1 MTKSKVA
8 NQGIHRQV
16 SRTIQRVF
24 LSMVVAAMD
33 NDVGFTSPL
42 TEKSFDFT
50 SEERI
55 YNWWDSQG
63 YFKPN
68 DDSDGEPFV
77 ISMPPPNV
85 TGSLH
90 MGHAMFVTLEDIMVR
105 YHRMKGRP
113 TLWLPGTDHAG
124 IATQLVVEK
133 MLASQG
139 IKRADLSRE
148 EFTSRVWE
156 WKEKYGGTITNQI
169 KRLGASCDWTREH
182 FTLDDQLSRSVVEAF
197 VRLHEKG
204 LIYQGSYMV
213 NWSPSLQT
221 AVSDLEVE
229 YSEEPGFLYHI
240 KYRVAGGSKSDFLTI
255 ATTRPETLFGDVAI
269 AVHPEDD
276 RYSKYIGRQ
285 AIVPMT
291 FGRFVPIIADRYV
304 DKEFGTGVLKIS
316 PGHDHNDYFL
326 ARKLGLPIL
335 NVMNKDGTLNEVAG
349 LYNGMD
355 RFDARKK
362 LWSELEET
370 NLAVKKEPY
379 TLRVPRSQRGG
390 EIIEPL
396 VSKQWFVTME
406 PLAEKALRAVEEKQ
420 ITILPERFE
429 KIYNH
434 WLSNIKDWCI
444 SRQLW
449 WGHRIPVWY
458 VEGKDCEEDY
468 IVARSQEEALV
479 KAREKY
485 GRDVEIYQDPD
496 VLDTWFSSALWPFS
510 TLGWPD
516 VSAED
521 YKKFYST
528 TVLETGHDILFFWVA
543 RMVMMGI
550 EFTGKV
556 PFSYIYLHGLIRD
569 SQGRK
574 MSKSLGNVIDP
585 LDTIREFGTDALRFS
600 IALGTAGQDLNLSV
614 ERLTSN
620 KGFTNKLWN
629 AGKFVLSNL
638 PSQSDASAW
647 DNILDLKLGS
657 NVDILVSSPAA
668 NLATGGLFQFD
679 SEDSVCRLPLPEC
692 WVVSKLHLLIDSV
705 TSSYEKF
712 FFGDVGRE
720 TYDFFW
726 GDFADW
732 YIEASKACLYKS
744 EGNISAPVAQ
754 AVLLYVFEN
763 ILKMLHPFMPF
774 VTEELWQAL
783 PHRKQ
788 ALIVSPWPETSLPR
802 NENSIR
808 RFENLQALTRAI
820 RNARAEYSVEPA
832 KRISASIIGSDD
844 VIQYMSKAFLV
855 ELVLHAKICT
865 FFNAQPEKYFLTAQ
879 VSIHTFC
886 NAEGD
891 AKQSVHLV
899 AGEGLEAYLPLAD
912 MVDISDEVQRLTKR
926 LSKMQSEY
934 DALNAR
940 LSSPKFVEK
949 APEEV
954 VRGVREK
961 QSYSSP
967 GAKWAICEDRT
978 NSISS
983 DTLKESVERR
993 PIPLDS
999 ASSTFIQCLNR
1010 RVKSASS
1017 DLNLL
1022 ESMAFDTVSF
1032 EELLG
1037 HCNELYKKN
1046 QDDLIEL
1053 EDRFKSFGYIPEE
1066 RFQKSLSI
1074 QNMGLSDACLATLAS
1089 GARGDIDMPSLRRPI
1104 NFDDAELP
1112 GAKGRH
1118 EPATEVLDKAG
1129 GELEDKPKS
1138 VGAAAATLIK
1148 ISKDDYESNVPS
1160 YMKSLASWEDME
1172 SAVDTMN
1179 SCLRENEK
1187 PKDGNLFYQDDLAT
1201 LNLVLHRPKV
1211 RSYMLLLLLLRM
1223 NRLVVETVGGS
1234 IVYRVL

>member
-1 MTKSKVA
+1 MALTTPSLFSTLSVYRL
-8 NQGIHRQV
+8 NPLLF
-16 SRTIQRVF
+16 SRHGRRIKISYQNSINSRPRFCT
-24 LSMVVAAMD
+24 VAALE
-33 NDVGFTSPL
+33 NGAFTSPL
-42 TEKSFDFT
+42 TAKSFDFT

-55 YNWWDSQG
+55 YNWWESQG
-63 YFKPN
+63 YFKPKL
-68 DDSDGEPFV
+68 DQDGDPFV

-124 IATQLVVEK
+124 IATQLVVER
-133 MLASQG
+133 MLASEG
-139 IKRADLSRE
+139 IKRVELSRD

-169 KRLGASCDWTREH
+169 MRLGASCDWTREH
-182 FTLDDQLSRSVVEAF
+182 FTLDEQLSRAVVEAF

-229 YSEEPGFLYHI
+229 YSEEPGMLYYI

-255 ATTRPETLFGDVAI
+255 ATTRPETLFGDTAI

-291 FGRFVPIIADRYV
+291 FGRHVPIIADRYV
-304 DKEFGTGVLKIS
+304 EREFGTGVLKIS
-316 PGHDHNDYFL
+316 PGHDHNDYLL

-349 LYNGMD
+349 LYCGMD

-370 NLAVKKEPY
+370 GLAVKKEPH

-390 EIIEPL
+390 EVIEPL

-406 PLAEKALRAVEEKQ
+406 PLAEKALRAVEERQ
-420 ITILPERFE
+420 ITIVPERFE

-458 VEGKDCEEDY
+458 IEGKDCEEDY
-468 IVARSQEEALV
+468 IVARSSEEALL

-485 GRDVEIYQDPD
+485 GKGMEIYQDPD
-496 VLDTWFSSALWPFS
+496 VLDTWFSSSLWPFS
-510 TLGWPD
+510 TLGWPN
-516 VSAED
+516 VTAED
-521 YKKFYST
+521 YKKFYPT

-550 EFTGKV
+550 EFTGTV

-574 MSKSLGNVIDP
+574 MSKTLGNVVDP
-585 LDTIREFGTDALRFS
+585 LDTIKEFGTDALRFS
-600 IALGTAGQDLNLSV
+600 LALGTAGQDLNLST

-620 KGFTNKLWN
+620 KAFTNKLWN
-629 AGKFVLSNL
+629 AGKFVLQNL

-647 DNILDLKLGS
+647 DNILEFK
-657 NVDILVSSPAA
+657 
-668 NLATGGLFQFD
+668 FD
-679 SEDSVCRLPLPEC
+679 SEESLLRLPLPEC
-692 WVVSKLHLLIDSV
+692 WVVSKLHQLIDIV
-705 TSSYEKF
+705 TSSYDKF

-732 YIEASKACLYKS
+732 YIEASKARLYNS
-744 EGNISAPVAQ
+744 EGHLAASVSQ

-802 NENSIR
+802 HASSIKK
-808 RFENLQALTRAI
+808 FENLQALTRAI

-832 KRISASIIGSDD
+832 KRISASIVASDD
-844 VIQYMSKAFLV
+844 VLLYISTEK
-855 ELVLHAKICT
+855 EVLALLSRLDLQNVHFTC
-865 FFNAQPEKYFLTAQ
+865 
-879 VSIHTFC
+879 
-886 NAEGD
+886 D

-912 MVDISDEVQRLTKR
+912 MVDISDEVQRLSKR

-934 DALNAR
+934 DALMAR

-949 APEEV
+949 APEEI
-954 VRGVREK
+954 VRGVKEK
-961 QSYSSP
+961 
-967 GAKWAICEDRT
+967 AAE
-978 NSISS
+978 
-983 DTLKESVERR
+983 
-993 PIPLDS
+993 
-999 ASSTFIQCLNR
+999 A
-1010 RVKSASS
+1010 
-1017 DLNLL
+1017 
-1022 ESMAFDTVSF
+1022 
-1032 EELLG
+1032 EE
-1037 HCNELYKKN
+1037 
-1046 QDDLIEL
+1046 
-1053 EDRFKSFGYIPEE
+1053 
-1066 RFQKSLSI
+1066 
-1074 QNMGLSDACLATLAS
+1074 
-1089 GARGDIDMPSLRRPI
+1089 
-1104 NFDDAELP
+1104 
-1112 GAKGRH
+1112 
-1118 EPATEVLDKAG
+1118 
-1129 GELEDKPKS
+1129 
-1138 VGAAAATLIK
+1138 K
-1148 ISKDDYESNVPS
+1148 ISLTK
-1160 YMKSLASWEDME
+1160 
-1172 SAVDTMN
+1172 
-1179 SCLRENEK
+1179 
-1187 PKDGNLFYQDDLAT
+1187 
-1201 LNLVLHRPKV
+1201 
-1211 RSYMLLLLLLRM
+1211 
-1223 NRLVVETVGGS
+1223 NRLSLLQSTVL
-1234 IVYRVL
+1234 VPEK